1 MGFVMSASAAGSAG
15 RAERGATPFRDA
27 RRGGVNT
34 VGVRDLGRSLDIED
48 FILFT
53 GYPSMARR
61 YVRIST
67 PSTSASS
74 DPPNEAAGLADARLS
89 WTQDEFLRTRTAAAA
104 AKLSAELFYV
114 ATYERAIAQSLL
126 GSGHTSV

>member
-1 MGFVMSASAAGSAG
+1 
-15 RAERGATPFRDA
+15 
-27 RRGGVNT
+27 VNS
-34 VGVRDLGRSLDIED
+34 VSVRDLGRSLDIED

-89 WTQDEFLRTRTAAAA
+89 WTQDEFLRTRTAAA
-104 AKLSAELFYV
+104 KLSAELFYV